1 MATPFPT
8 GSENRLLQPLSERLL
23 RSLDRRATSDGLVI
37 VSPAR
42 LAAKLRIPASQV
54 FSLLSEL
61 QEARLIE
68 YSLTNP
74 VVVVTPR
81 GHVYARRQDA

>member
-1 MATPFPT
+1 MATPFPAE
-8 GSENRLLQPLSERLL
+8 GESRLLQPLTERLL
-23 RSLDRRATSDGLVI
+23 RTLDRRATTDGVVI
-37 VSPAR
+37 VSPVR
-42 LAAKLRIPASQV
+42 IAAKMRIPASQV
-54 FSLLSEL
+54 FSLLTEL
-61 QEARLIE
+61 QEARFIE